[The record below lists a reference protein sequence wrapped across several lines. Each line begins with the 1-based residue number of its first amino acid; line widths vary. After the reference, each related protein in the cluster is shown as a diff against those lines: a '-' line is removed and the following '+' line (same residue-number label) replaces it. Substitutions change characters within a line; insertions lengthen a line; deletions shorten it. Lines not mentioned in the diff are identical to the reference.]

1 MNETNKRRWS
11 EEITHTQV
19 SQTQSIVNQSKQIES
34 MSWSLTC
41 GFRILA
47 LQVGGTECRSNDL
60 HSVPP
65 TSLSYRVKSEIKHR
79 VNLTFY
85 MITQIQRKFWCDFLF
100 DQLWWNQLHFFF
112 WNNLNYPVILKN
124 FSSYLNLSDAYEHN
138 PRKWTK
144 CDYHVRLD

>member
-11 EEITHTQV
+11 EEITHTKV

-34 MSWSLTC
+34 ISWSLTC

-47 LQVGGTECRSNDL
+47 LQVGESECRSNDL
-60 HSVPP
+60 HPVPP

-85 MITQIQRKFWCDFLF
+85 TIPQKKWKF
-100 DQLWWNQLHFFF
+100 
-112 WNNLNYPVILKN
+112 
-124 FSSYLNLSDAYEHN
+124 
-138 PRKWTK
+138 
-144 CDYHVRLD
+144 